1 MQQYQLLSQLLRP
14 LGFSIARLEMSD
26 RGGWAL
32 TTAQG
37 VEIQIGRDHVV
48 DKIRRFVSIYDK
60 ALKDQISNIA
70 RIDLRYPNGPPLRG
84 ASRSR
89 PRRRPR
95 PAPCSELR
103 RQ

>member
-70 RIDLRYPNGPPLRG
+70 RIDLRYLARCGVARAG
-84 ASRSR
+84 HACDGGHGR
-89 PRRRPR
+89 
-95 PAPCSELR
+95 A
-103 RQ
+103 

>member
-1 MQQYQLLSQLLRP
+1 
-14 LGFSIARLEMSD
+14 MSD

-70 RIDLRYPNGPPLRG
+70 RIDLRYPNGLAVAWRAG
-84 ASRSR
+84 HARDGGHGQ
-89 PRRRPR
+89 RR
-95 PAPCSELR
+95 AVS
-103 RQ
+103 